1 MSKIAVVY
9 WSATGNTEAMANAV
23 AQGARE
29 AGADAEVISASEFD
43 PSKADSFEAIAFGC
57 PARLRCWRK
66 MSLSRC
72 SQPAVQS

>member
-29 AGADAEVISASEFD
+29 SGADAEIFSASEFD
-43 PSKADSFEAIAFGC
+43 PSKADSFDAMPSAVPRWG
-57 PARLRCWRK
+57 LRC
-66 MSLSRC
+66 
-72 SQPAVQS
+72 